1 MTRIQRELER
11 WRNEQWAVDSSLKM
25 IYQIEEKE
33 IVGDTL
39 LIYGEG
45 YSNASHRVDTL
56 MEASGIEKIREII
69 RNHFFQSK
77 ECINFEANKKV
88 MKEIKVADEY
98 RTNPLSHQPG
108 GDEIK
113 VYLRD
118 GMVYTYDK
126 IKSPS
131 NYINRLEFKDNI
143 VRIDINGQQA
153 WSSIDPGAKYWEL

>member
-11 WRNEQWAVDSSLKM
+11 WRNEQWAVDSTIKT

-33 IVGDTL
+33 IVGDVL

-45 YSNASHRVDTL
+45 YSNASHCVDTL
-56 MEASGIEKIREII
+56 MEASGIEIIREII